1 MTTETANAVV
11 PAPVEVVTGELVPTT
26 VRAEMV
32 RPDTDG
38 WLAVCSGDLR
48 GLAVDLCNSDFV
60 PKGLRGNRGATLAAM
75 LFGRE
80 LGLPPIA
87 SLQSLFSVDGRVGLY
102 AQAMR
107 ALVLSRGHEYRIV
120 SNDSARCV
128 LEGRR
133 AGQDEWSRFS
143 FTFQEAKDAGLVNK
157 NNWKGYAPD
166 MLLARA
172 TARMCRGIFPDVIL
186 GMSTAEEIQDLATS
200 TITVE
205 QIDTTTGE
213 ITEAEKPRGVTRKTR
228 ARKTEPEPAGPE
240 PERQRAPLPQPRG
253 QQAASPVENHAT
265 PAEAPAMLSDDDP
278 AGEGQLQAII
288 LHLQGRLKIE
298 DRDDRLYWTAVAAEL
313 ENPLA
318 LTSSKDLTRGQ
329 AAHAINRISKIRNA
343 ESLDSL
349 LPEGVPGPA
358 SSREGGEQA

>member
-120 SNDSARCV
+120 SNDSSRCV

-186 GMSTAEEIQDLATS
+186 GMATAEEIQDLATS

-205 QIDTTTGE
+205 QIDTSTGE
-213 ITEAEKPRGVTRKTR
+213 IAEAEKPRGVTRKTR

-278 AGEGQLQAII
+278 AAEGQLQAII

>member
-133 AGQDEWSRFS
+133 AGQDEWSRYSFS
-143 FTFQEAKDAGLVNK
+143 FQEA
-157 NNWKGYAPD
+157 
-166 MLLARA
+166 
-172 TARMCRGIFPDVIL
+172 
-186 GMSTAEEIQDLATS
+186 
-200 TITVE
+200 
-205 QIDTTTGE
+205 
-213 ITEAEKPRGVTRKTR
+213 
-228 ARKTEPEPAGPE
+228 
-240 PERQRAPLPQPRG
+240 
-253 QQAASPVENHAT
+253 
-265 PAEAPAMLSDDDP
+265 
-278 AGEGQLQAII
+278 
-288 LHLQGRLKIE
+288 
-298 DRDDRLYWTAVAAEL
+298 
-313 ENPLA
+313 
-318 LTSSKDLTRGQ
+318 
-329 AAHAINRISKIRNA
+329 
-343 ESLDSL
+343 
-349 LPEGVPGPA
+349 
-358 SSREGGEQA
+358 

>member
-120 SNDSARCV
+120 SNDSSRCV

-157 NNWKGYAPD
+157 NNWKGYTPD

-186 GMSTAEEIQDLATS
+186 GMATAEEIQDLATS

-253 QQAASPVENHAT
+253 QQASSPVENQAT
-265 PAEAPAMLSDDDP
+265 PAEAPTMLSDDDP

>member
-11 PAPVEVVTGELVPTT
+11 PAPVEVVTGVLVPTT

-120 SNDSARCV
+120 SNDSSRCV

-143 FTFQEAKDAGLVNK
+143 FSFQEAKDAGLVNK

-253 QQAASPVENHAT
+253 QQTSSPVENQAT
-265 PAEAPAMLSDDDP
+265 PGEAPTMLSDDDP

-298 DRDDRLYWTAVAAEL
+298 DRDDRLYWTAMAAQLTNPFAL
-313 ENPLA
+313 E
-318 LTSSKDLTRGQ
+318 SSKNLTRGQ
-329 AAHAINRISKIRNA
+329 ARTAVDRLGKVRNT
-343 ESLDSL
+343 ESLDSQ
-349 LPEGVPGPA
+349 LPEGVPGPS